1 MTNLK
6 VPYIFLIPSLIII
19 FLAGVGPV
27 FQSFLLSL
35 SEFSLVNPSQTP
47 VGFQN
52 YIALLSDS
60 IFWKAI
66 QVTML
71 LVFGSV
77 FLEFVVGIFLALLIT
92 SSGKRAR
99 SVFSSIFVI
108 PIAVAPI
115 VTGIL
120 WSPNSV
126 FDDLNTL
133 LYYGLSLGTYI
144 DTTKPFTYYS
154 LIIISDA
161 WIWAPLMMLVTVAII
176 RSIPKEQ
183 YEAAE
188 VMGASSWTKFQKI
201 TFPAIIVSPA
211 ILVTLLL
218 RTADAVRMFEVPYA
232 WNFWLG
238 QDAELGASVDTVSV
252 LMWKMFSSTLY
263 DFPIAQIT
271 TIAIVLL
278 MVTLTTCA
286 LVLRRSP
293 RLME

>member
-1 MTNLK
+1 MC
-6 VPYIFLIPSLIII
+6 IRDSH
-19 FLAGVGPV
+19 
-27 FQSFLLSL
+27 
-35 SEFSLVNPSQTP
+35 
-47 VGFQN
+47 N

-66 QVTML
+66 QVTVL
-71 LVFGSV
+71 LVFASV
-77 FLEFVVGIFLALLIT
+77 FLEFIVGIFLALLIT
-92 SSGKRAR
+92 SSGPRAR
-99 SVFSSIFVI
+99 TVFSSIFVI

-144 DTTKPFTYYS
+144 DTTKPFTYYT
-154 LIIISDA
+154 LITISDA
-161 WIWAPLMMLVTVAII
+161 WIWAPLLMLVTVAVI
-176 RSIPKEQ
+176 RSIPREQ
-183 YEAAE
+183 YEAAD

-201 TFPAIIVSPA
+201 TFPAIIASPA

-218 RTADAVRMFEVPYA
+218 RTADAFRMFEVPYA

-278 MVTLTTCA
+278 MITLSTCA